1 VARSWNV
8 GKLAAH
14 EVADFAE
21 GSVKVAGTLAKAAG
35 KIAFDDMKH
44 LINDTPV
51 GWVAKPIAE
60 GFKKGFKVWS
70 SGVSDVVDDIV
81 HINYTGIE
89 HAVAKGFKDA
99 GEGLKNAGEAA
110 LHGVEVVGKDIGH
123 AATTVGKDIGHAAT
137 HFFGGNH
144 MHAVGPTPA
153 QIRKQQEYNR
163 KKLWAIQMHRHVPT
177 LSEFYHSDGF

>member
-1 VARSWNV
+1 MGSDFVHGLSDTGNDLAHGNVGGAVVDV

-14 EVADFAE
+14 EVADFAK
-21 GSVKVAGTLAKAAG
+21 GSVQVAGTLAKAAG

-60 GFKKGFKVWS
+60 GLKKGFKVLS

-110 LHGVEVVGKDIGH
+110 LHGAEVVGKDVGH
-123 AATTVGKDIGHAAT
+123 AATTVGKDVGHAASSVV
-137 HFFGGNH
+137 
-144 MHAVGPTPA
+144 HAFSHIG
-153 QIRKQQEYNR
+153 Y
-163 KKLWAIQMHRHVPT
+163 
-177 LSEFYHSDGF
+177 